1 MWVIAA
7 SVIVAL
13 LVMRP
18 VFLTASEDHPSPQPT
33 AKERLEQVLTPEGG
47 IHVYKDAS
55 GGVKNTIVL
64 PTGERIITV
73 QPPQGSGL
81 NLGPPLQLN
90 NQTFQS
96 SPPAS
101 SPAQPPAPEFPQKA
115 H

>member
-1 MWVIAA
+1 MWVLAA
-7 SVIVAL
+7 SVIVTL
-13 LVMRP
+13 VVMRP
-18 VFLTASEDHPSPQPT
+18 GLLTASDDHPPPQPT

-55 GGVKNTIVL
+55 GGVKNTIIL
-64 PTGERIITV
+64 PNGERIITV

-96 SPPAS
+96 SPPAP
-101 SPAQPPAPEFPQKA
+101 SPAQPPASEFPQRA
-115 H
+115 R